1 MKKELIRWKV
11 SPIAGFCHL
20 VYIQAMAWQHDIDI
34 LKEFIYI
41 NYCRDI
47 GNKCVVLPQWTD
59 SKGAR
64 SCLSGQF

>member
-1 MKKELIRWKV
+1 MIKELIRWKV

-20 VYIQAMAWQHDIDI
+20 VHIQAMTRFCDIDF

-47 GNKCVVLPQWTD
+47 GNKRVVLP
-59 SKGAR
+59 
-64 SCLSGQF
+64 